1 MSGTRANASARNK
14 RAGGADINS
23 NGPTSM
29 GQRNQQGQQQMQP
42 QVQPKLSISDAIG
55 LITLRLGRMEQIV
68 QTIQLNPNDP
78 TSIPDDRSGALV
90 DTEVFDNIVKRLE
103 VLEQKQKNAPVA
115 QALAQTPVAALA
127 PAALQNLVTIQKHD
141 IFVKDI
147 TNELKEMKELIAKV
161 PTNLADEVNELKDM
175 LMKLQTFTMETNTKL
190 VNVIFSDSPQFEI
203 LESEENECDVSQNID
218 DFNMKFFNSE
228 LGSGGFNLK
237 EMIQQELQ
245 NENVTELVI
254 EEANNLA
261 GQLKLGDLIIRL
273 DKENNPSDNILVCF
287 KS

>member
-254 EEANNLA
+254 EEE
-261 GQLKLGDLIIRL
+261 K
-273 DKENNPSDNILVCF
+273 
-287 KS
+287 